1 MSLVITVTR
10 AEPCHDPLLPFQ
22 APEDKAALR
31 MFKKGAVLHARRDSA
46 LHGCWLEYKGEAYP
60 FLPNSATSRALQE
73 LGEHSGVRLMREP
86 DLTPVPQ
93 GPADRLPFAEE
104 KRALSKLTELG
115 ATAAPELTFDL
126 WKFAAEKLTAR
137 TKRWH
142 RAKRCADD
150 WKKHSG
156 QASPCIAGL
165 SEKALATLRYMQRQ
179 YAMCM
184 HAELFEVWLEL
195 NKRGLVDINANGG
208 VHLRAAAQ
216 KLKLPWG
223 EILKLKPDCS
233 EDAATIAEK
242 PVGALPPLQF
252 PVANPVSVP
261 DPLLRFAQGAG
272 KKVLDLFKEGAVLH
286 VHRGATPN
294 NWWLAHKD
302 GRKHQFDRDVGTA
315 RALETFA
322 THTGSKGTV
331 SSAPAFLHNDGGKP
345 MEETWEFCPTKLA
358 ILRLEWGSAQECAE
372 DWNTTAGVFNGD
384 TSDLPELALAA
395 LRTLQQKYTLP
406 MYPELFEAWL
416 ALNAKGY
423 LQVFAEGYAQL
434 VPAARTL
441 FVVHGP
447 RLEVQHPKVAFG

>member
-22 APEDKAALR
+22 TPEDKQALR
-31 MFKKGAVLHARRDSA
+31 LFKKGAVLLARRESA
-46 LHGCWLEYKGEAYP
+46 LYGCWLEHEGTSYP

-73 LGEHSGVRLMREP
+73 LGEQSGERTMVAP
-86 DLTPVPQ
+86 DVAA
-93 GPADRLPFAEE
+93 GPEV
-104 KRALSKLTELG
+104 
-115 ATAAPELTFDL
+115 TFDL
-126 WKFAAEKLTAR
+126 WEFAAEKLAAR

-156 QASPCIAGL
+156 HASPNITGL

-184 HAELFEVWLEL
+184 HAELFDVWLEL
-195 NKRGLVDINANGG
+195 NTRGLVDINANGG
-208 VHLRAAAQ
+208 VHLRPAAQ
-216 KLKLPWG
+216 KLRLPWG
-223 EILKLKPDCS
+223 AILKLKPVCS
-233 EDAATIAEK
+233 EDAAALSDK
-242 PVGALPPLQF
+242 PVGALPPLLF

-272 KKVLDLFKEGAVLH
+272 KQVLDLFKEGAVLH

-302 GRKHQFDRDVGTA
+302 GREHQFNRDVGTA

-322 THTGSKGTV
+322 THTSSNGTV
-331 SSAPAFLHNDGGKP
+331 SSASAFLHNDGGKP
-345 MEETWEFCPTKLA
+345 MEETWEFCPSKLA
-358 ILRLEWGSAQECAE
+358 ILRLEWGRAQECAE
-372 DWNTTAGVFNGD
+372 DWNTTAGIFNGD

-423 LQVFAEGYAQL
+423 LEVFAEGYAQL
-434 VPAARTL
+434 VPAARAL

-447 RLEVQHPKVAFG
+447 RLEVQHPKVPYGTHTK